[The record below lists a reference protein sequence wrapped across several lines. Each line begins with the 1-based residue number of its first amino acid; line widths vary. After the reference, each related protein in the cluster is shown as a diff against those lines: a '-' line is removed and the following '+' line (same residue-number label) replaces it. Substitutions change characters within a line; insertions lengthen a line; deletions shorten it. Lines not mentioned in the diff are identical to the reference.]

1 MHISLNWL
9 NELVEISLA
18 PSALAEVLTLAG
30 FEVESIED
38 RRQWA
43 EGVVVG
49 QVVSREPHP
58 NADKLSICMV
68 DVGDGN
74 PPVQIVCGA
83 ANVRAGIYVPVA
95 KIGTYLPTI
104 DLKIKPAKLR
114 GEKSEGM
121 ICSLAEVGLA
131 KDSAGIHIFAE
142 VGAADA
148 PIVGSDVRPLL
159 GLDDVILDLTS
170 TANRADALSMVG
182 IAREVAALTGAVIN
196 LPTIQPISLVGG
208 NKNLSVRVNSQVC
221 PVYIA
226 TLVDNIQIAPSPDWL
241 QRRLQATGIRSINNV
256 VDITNYVLLEWG
268 QPLHAFDADKLTAL
282 TGSTN
287 YEMGVRLAE
296 PPATFR
302 TLDDQERQ
310 LQPQNLL
317 VTAGDSSTSGNR
329 PVALAGVMGGAETEV
344 GATTT
349 SILLEAAIFDAV
361 AIRKSSRSQNLRSEA
376 STRYERGVNLAEVE
390 LANQRALNLLVELA
404 GGRVVAEAKAD
415 HRPDWVGQPRTIAL
429 RLDRLNQILGPTV
442 GEEEVGEVSAADVE
456 RILTALGCQLMPA
469 SSRIERLQEILGPI
483 EVLTELAAASPPTA
497 DAWDVIVP
505 TYRYRDLEREIDL
518 IEEVARLYG
527 YDKFQDTLPSE
538 SAAGFLS
545 LDVELLRL
553 VRSSFRA
560 VGFNEL
566 MHYSYALSKSEVG
579 RSVEIANPMFTE
591 YATLRSELTAHLIQ
605 SFQYNLEQGNGA
617 LWGFEIGKVFSKD
630 ESGLIEADV
639 LAGICGGDA
648 RAQRWTTSDKPQP
661 LTWYEAK
668 GLLDNIWQ
676 RLGMP
681 VEYQVDQS
689 KTQFHPGRTASL
701 WLQGERLGYF
711 GQLHPQLRQ
720 ELDLPD
726 AVYAFQLDLEV
737 MLDYLSKD
745 EQLVPV
751 YQTFST
757 YPASDRDIAFFAPLA
772 VSFAELQKSMR
783 QAAGD
788 LLADVRLFDEYR
800 GQNVPDGQRSLA
812 VRLVYRAID
821 RTLKDEDIEPAHQKV
836 RDILV
841 DKFQVTLRS

>member
-38 RRQWA
+38 RRLWA
-43 EGVVVG
+43 DGVVVG
-49 QVVSREPHP
+49 QVMSRAPHP
-58 NADKLSICMV
+58 NADKLSVCLV
-68 DVGDGN
+68 DIGDGN

-95 KIGTYLPTI
+95 TVGTYLPTI

-131 KDSAGIHIFAE
+131 KESAGIHIFAE
-142 VGAADA
+142 VGAVDA
-148 PIVGSDVRPLL
+148 PTVGSDVRPLL
-159 GLDDVILDLTS
+159 GLDDVVLDLTS

-196 LPTIQPISLVGG
+196 LPTIAPIPLVGE
-208 NKNLSVRVNSQVC
+208 NKNLQVRVNPQVC

-226 TLVDNIQIAPSPDWL
+226 TLVDNIQIAPAPAWL
-241 QRRLQATGIRSINNV
+241 QRRLQAAGVRSINNV

-268 QPLHAFDADKLTAL
+268 QPLHAFDASKLTAL
-282 TGSTN
+282 TGSAN

-296 PPATFR
+296 PPAVLK

-310 LQPQNLL
+310 LHPQNLL
-317 VTAGDSSTSGNR
+317 VTASDR
-329 PVALAGVMGGAETEV
+329 PVALAGVMGGAATEV
-344 GATTT
+344 CATTT
-349 SILLEAAIFDAV
+349 SILLEAAIFDSV

-376 STRYERGVNLAEVE
+376 STRYERGVNLAELE
-390 LANQRALNLLVELA
+390 LANQRAVNLLLELA
-404 GGRVVAEAKAD
+404 GGQVIAVAQAD
-415 HRPDWVGQPRTIAL
+415 HRPDWIGQPRTIAL

-442 GEEEVGEVSAADVE
+442 GEEEVGEVGAADVE
-456 RILTALGCQLMPA
+456 RTLTALGCQLTLT
-469 SSRIERLQEILGPI
+469 SSAP
-483 EVLTELAAASPPTA
+483 VV
-497 DAWDVIVP
+497 WDVMVP

-527 YDKFQDTLPSE
+527 YDQFQDTLPTE

-560 VGFNEL
+560 VGFTEL
-566 MHYSYALSKSEVG
+566 MHYSYALNKSEPG
-579 RSVEIANPMFTE
+579 RLVEIANPMFAE

-605 SFQYNLEQGNGA
+605 SFQYNLEQGNGP
-617 LWGFEIGKVFSKD
+617 LWGFEIGKVFSQD

-648 RAQRWTTSDKPQP
+648 RAQRWTTSDKPQN

-689 KTQFHPGRTASL
+689 KAQFHPGRTASL
-701 WLQGERLGYF
+701 WLHGERLGHF

-726 AVYAFQLDLEV
+726 VVYAFQLDLEV

-751 YQTFST
+751 YQNFST
-757 YPASDRDIAFFAPLA
+757 YPASDRDLAFFAPLE
-772 VSFAELQKSMR
+772 VSLAELQKSMR

-788 LLADVRLFDEYR
+788 LLTDVRLFDEYR

-812 VRLVYRAID
+812 MRLVYRAMD
-821 RTLKDEDIEPAHQKV
+821 RTLQDEDIEPAHQKV

-841 DKFQVTLRS
+841 DKFHVTLRS

>member
-9 NELVEISLA
+9 NELVEVSLA
-18 PSALAEVLTLAG
+18 PAALAEVLTLAG

-38 RRQWA
+38 RRLWA
-43 EGVVVG
+43 AGVVVG
-49 QVVSREPHP
+49 QVMSREPHP
-58 NADKLSICMV
+58 NADKLSVCMV

-83 ANVRAGIYVPVA
+83 ANVRVGIYVPVA
-95 KIGTYLPTI
+95 KVGTYLPVI

-131 KDSAGIHIFAE
+131 KDSAGIHIFSE
-142 VGAADA
+142 VGASNA
-148 PIVGSDVRPLL
+148 PTVGSDVGPLL

-196 LPTIQPISLVGG
+196 LPTIAPVSLSGG
-208 NKNLSVRVNSQVC
+208 NKNLTVRVDAQSC
-221 PVYIA
+221 PVYLA
-226 TLVDNIQIAPSPDWL
+226 TLVDGIQIAPSPDWL
-241 QRRLQATGIRSINNV
+241 QRRLQAAGVRSINNV

-268 QPLHAFDADKLTAL
+268 QPLHAFDADRLTAL
-282 TGSTN
+282 TGSAD
-287 YEMGVRLAE
+287 YDMGVRLAQ
-296 PPATFR
+296 PPATLR

-310 LQPQNLL
+310 MQPQNLL
-317 VTAGDSSTSGNR
+317 VTASNR

-344 GATTT
+344 CATTT
-349 SILLEAAIFDAV
+349 SILLEAAIFDSV

-376 STRYERGVNLAEVE
+376 STRYERGVNLAELE

-404 GGRVVAEAKAD
+404 GGRVIAEAKAD
-415 HRPDWVGQPRTIAL
+415 HRPDWVGQPRTITL
-429 RLDRLNQILGPTV
+429 RLERLNQILGPTV

-456 RILTALGCQLMPA
+456 RILTALGCQMMPV
-469 SSRIERLQEILGPI
+469 SSGIERLQSVLGPI
-483 EVLTELAAASPPTA
+483 EALTDLMRASPPIV
-497 DAWDVIVP
+497 DVWDVIVP

-545 LDVELLRL
+545 LDVELMRL
-553 VRSSFRA
+553 ARSSFRA
-560 VGFNEL
+560 VGFTEL
-566 MHYSYALSKSEVG
+566 MHYSYALNKSEVG

-591 YATLRSELTAHLIQ
+591 YATLRSELTSHLIQ
-605 SFQYNLEQGNGA
+605 SFQYNLEQGNGP

-648 RAQRWTTSDKPQP
+648 RAQRWTTSDKPQN

-689 KTQFHPGRTASL
+689 KEQFHPGRTASL
-701 WLQGERLGYF
+701 WLQGERLGIF

-737 MLDYLSKD
+737 MLDYLSKE
-745 EQLVPV
+745 EQLVPR

-757 YPASDRDIAFFAPLA
+757 YPASDRDLAFFAPLE
-772 VSFAELQKSMR
+772 VSFAELQKSMQ
-783 QAAGD
+783 QAAGE
-788 LLADVRLFDEYR
+788 LLATVRLFDEYR
-800 GQNVPDGQRSLA
+800 GQNVPAGQRSLA
-812 VRLVYRAID
+812 ARLVYRAID

>member
-9 NELVEISLA
+9 NELVEISLT

-131 KDSAGIHIFAE
+131 KDSAGIYIFAE

-148 PIVGSDVRPLL
+148 PTVGSDVRPLL

-226 TLVDNIQIAPSPDWL
+226 TLVDNIQIAPSPGWL
-241 QRRLQATGIRSINNV
+241 QRRLQAAGVRSINNV
-256 VDITNYVLLEWG
+256 VDITNYVLLELG

-317 VTAGDSSTSGNR
+317 VTAGDGSTSGER
-329 PVALAGVMGGAETEV
+329 PVALAGVMGGAATEV

-415 HRPDWVGQPRTIAL
+415 HRPDWVNQPRTISL
-429 RLDRLNQILGPTV
+429 RLERLNQILGPTV
-442 GEEEVGEVSAADVE
+442 GEEEVGEVGAADVE
-456 RILTALGCQLMPA
+456 KTLTALGCQL
-469 SSRIERLQEILGPI
+469 
-483 EVLTELAAASPPTA
+483 TPTNA
-497 DAWDVIVP
+497 DPVAWDVIVP

-527 YDKFQDTLPSE
+527 YDQFQDTLPTE

-566 MHYSYALSKSEVG
+566 MHYSYALNKSEPG
-579 RSVEIANPMFTE
+579 RLVDIANPMFTE

-648 RAQRWTTSDKPQP
+648 RAQRWITSDKPQP

-701 WLQGERLGYF
+701 WLQGERLGHF

-726 AVYAFQLDLEV
+726 AVYAFQIDLEV
-737 MLDYLSKD
+737 MLDYLSQD

-757 YPASDRDIAFFAPLA
+757 YPASDRDIAFFVPLT
-772 VSFAELQKSMR
+772 VSFTELQKSMR

-788 LLADVRLFDEYR
+788 LLADVQLFDEYR

-812 VRLVYRAID
+812 VRLIYRAID

>member
-1 MHISLNWL
+1 MYISLNWL
-9 NELVEISLA
+9 NELVKISIA
-18 PSALAEVLTLAG
+18 PAALAEVLTLAG

-38 RRQWA
+38 RHQWA
-43 EGVVVG
+43 AGVVVG
-49 QVVSREPHP
+49 QVISREPHP
-58 NADKLSICMV
+58 NADKLSVCLV

-83 ANVRAGIYVPVA
+83 ANVRADIYVPVA
-95 KIGTYLPTI
+95 TVGTYLPVI

-131 KDSAGIHIFAE
+131 KESAGIHIFAE
-142 VGAADA
+142 VGAVGA
-148 PIVGSDVRPLL
+148 PTVGSDVRPLL
-159 GLDDVILDLTS
+159 GLDDVILDVTS

-196 LPTIQPISLVGG
+196 LPTMTPISLVGG
-208 NKNLSVRVNSQVC
+208 NKNLQVRVDPQSCQ
-221 PVYIA
+221 VYIA
-226 TLVDNIQIAPSPDWL
+226 TLVDNIQVAPAPDWL
-241 QRRLQATGIRSINNV
+241 QRRLQAAGVRSINNV

-268 QPLHAFDADKLTAL
+268 QPLHAFDADKLAAL
-282 TGSTN
+282 TGSN
-287 YEMGVRLAE
+287 DYDLGVRLAQ
-296 PPATFR
+296 PPAILK

-317 VTAGDSSTSGNR
+317 VTASDR
-329 PVALAGVMGGAETEV
+329 PIALAGVMGGTDTEV
-344 GATTT
+344 DENTT
-349 SILLEAAIFDAV
+349 SILLEAAIFDSV
-361 AIRKSSRSQNLRSEA
+361 AIRKSSRCQNLRSEA
-376 STRYERGVNLAEVE
+376 STRYERGVNLAELE
-390 LANQRALNLLVELA
+390 LANQRALNLLMELA
-404 GGRVVAEAKAD
+404 GGQVITAAKAD
-415 HRPDWVGQPRTIAL
+415 HRPDWVGQPRTIRL
-429 RLDRLNQILGPTV
+429 RLGRLNQILGPTV
-442 GEEEVGEVSAADVE
+442 SEEEVGEVSVANVE
-456 RILTALGCQLMPA
+456 RILTALGCQLIPV
-469 SSRIERLQEILGPI
+469 SGPTERIEEILGSLEAWTTI
-483 EVLTELAAASPPTA
+483 TKDNLPPA
-497 DAWDVIVP
+497 DVWDVIVP

-538 SAAGFLS
+538 SAAGYLS

-566 MHYSYALSKSEVG
+566 MHYSYALNKPETG
-579 RSVEIANPMFTE
+579 RMVDIANPMFTE
-591 YATLRSELTAHLIQ
+591 YATLRSELTSHLIQ

-617 LWGFEIGKVFSKD
+617 LWGFEIGKIFSKD

-648 RAQRWTTSDKPQP
+648 RAERWTTSDKPQP

-689 KTQFHPGRTASL
+689 NAQFHPGRTASL
-701 WLQGERLGYF
+701 WLHGERLGIF

-720 ELDLPD
+720 ESDLPD
-726 AVYAFQLDLEV
+726 AVYAFQLNLEV
-737 MLDYLSKD
+737 VLEHLAKD
-745 EQLVPV
+745 EQLVPL
-751 YQTFST
+751 YQVFST
-757 YPASDRDIAFFAPLA
+757 YPASDRDIAFFAPLE
-772 VSFAELQKSMR
+772 VSLAELQKSMR

-812 VRLVYRAID
+812 MRLVYRAID